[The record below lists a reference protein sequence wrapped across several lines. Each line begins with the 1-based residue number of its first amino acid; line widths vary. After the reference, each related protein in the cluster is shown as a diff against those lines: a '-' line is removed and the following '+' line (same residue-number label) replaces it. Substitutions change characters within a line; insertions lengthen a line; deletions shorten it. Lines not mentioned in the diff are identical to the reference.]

1 MERVLLCISAKSG
14 SDVSQVP
21 QPLLLSRQLGNL
33 TSPTCTWEDKALA
46 ADFLVISNTNKSMSR
61 VFVLFMQ
68 CMQYTYISLLTHAN
82 EVNKQV
88 VNMTSCVVFVCIKL

>member
-21 QPLLLSRQLGNL
+21 QPLLLSSQLGNL
-33 TSPTCTWEDKALA
+33 TCPTCTWEDKALA

-61 VFVLFMQ
+61 VFVLFMH
-68 CMQYTYISLLTHAN
+68 MHISLYSPMQMKL
-82 EVNKQV
+82 
-88 VNMTSCVVFVCIKL
+88 IKH